1 MKEYSAVIIGGGF
14 SGLGLA
20 IVLSER
26 LGGENVAVIEKN
38 DRVGKKLLAT
48 GNGRGNISNVDLSP
62 SHYHSAAG
70 AEVAN
75 TLEKYGYKSII
86 RFFNRLGLLV
96 AEEEGKLYP
105 LGFQASAV
113 LDMMRFRLEDL
124 KAEIFT
130 GTTCK
135 KIAKID
141 GGFKI
146 VTDGGEFYAKKVIAA
161 FGGKSGKQYG
171 TDGTSF
177 GLLKDLGISVTELT
191 PQIVQIKTDTEY
203 IKGLKGLKE
212 KARLIALDGN
222 REVKDFTGDVLF
234 TDYGL
239 SGNAAFF
246 LSSYLSELDK
256 PIIRIEFAKEYGE
269 RELTEFLTKKA
280 SRLDYAD
287 ADNILTGVMNKQIGR
302 AVVKR
307 SGAKTLDE
315 NSIRKIV
322 STMKRFDLKVLGTLG
337 FDYSQVTRGGVPFSE
352 LCEGFE
358 CKKAK
363 GLFVVGEALDV
374 DGDRGG
380 YNLQWAYS
388 SAMVAADKIFADL
401 K

>member
-1 MKEYSAVIIGGGF
+1 MKEYFAVIIGGGF
-14 SGLGLA
+14 SGLVSA

-26 LGGENVAVIEKN
+26 LGGEKVAVIEKN

-48 GNGRGNISNVDLSP
+48 GNGRGNISNLDLSP

-86 RFFNRLGLLV
+86 GFFNRLGLLV
-96 AEEEGKLYP
+96 AEEDGKLYP

-113 LDMMRFRLEDL
+113 LDMMRFCLENL
-124 KAEIFT
+124 RTEIYT

-135 KIAKID
+135 KI
-141 GGFKI
+141 
-146 VTDGGEFYAKKVIAA
+146 EKK
-161 FGGKSGKQYG
+161 GGKSGKQYG
-171 TDGTSF
+171 TDGTAF
-177 GLLKDLGISVTELT
+177 GLLKDLGITVTELT

-234 TDYGL
+234 TDYGV

-256 PIIRIEFAKEYGE
+256 PIIRIEFAKEYDE
-269 RELTEFLTKKA
+269 KELTEFLTEKA
-280 SRLDYAD
+280 KRLGYAD
-287 ADNILTGVMNKQIGR
+287 TDNILTGVMNKQIGR

-322 STMKRFDLKVLGTLG
+322 STMKRFDLKVSGTLG

-352 LCEGFE
+352 LGEGFE

-363 GLFVVGEALDV
+363 GLLVTGEALDV
-374 DGDRGG
+374 DGDCGG

-388 SAMVAADKIFADL
+388 SAMVATDKILADL

>member
-14 SGLGLA
+14 SGLVSA

-26 LGGENVAVIEKN
+26 LGGENVAVIERN
-38 DRVGKKLLAT
+38 DRIGKKLLAT

-62 SHYHSAAG
+62 SHYHSSTG

-96 AEEEGKLYP
+96 TEEDGKFYP

-124 KAEIFT
+124 KTEIFT

-135 KIAKID
+135 KIEKKS
-141 GGFKI
+141 GGFRI
-146 VTDGGEFYAKKVIAA
+146 VADGGEFYAKKVIAA

-171 TDGTSF
+171 TDGTTF
-177 GLLKDLGISVTELT
+177 GVLKDLGIAVTELT

-212 KARLIALDGN
+212 KARLIALDGE
-222 REVKDFTGDVLF
+222 RVVKDFTGDVLF
-234 TDYGL
+234 TDYGV

-256 PIIRIEFAKEYGE
+256 PVLRIEFATEYGE
-269 RELTEFLTKKA
+269 KELTEFLTEKA
-280 SRLDYAD
+280 KRLDCAD
-287 ADNILTGVMNKQIGR
+287 TDNILTGVMNKQIGR
-302 AVVKR
+302 AVVRK
-307 SGAKTLDE
+307 SGVKTLDE
-315 NSIRKIV
+315 KSVKKIV
-322 STMKRFDLKVLGTLG
+322 SIMKRFDLKVSGTLG
-337 FDYSQVTRGGVPFSE
+337 FDYSQVTRGGVPFKE
-352 LCEGFE
+352 LDEGFE
-358 CKKAK
+358 CKKAR
-363 GLFVVGEALDV
+363 GLFVTGEALDV
-374 DGDRGG
+374 DGDCGG

-388 SAMVAADKIFADL
+388 SARVAADKILSDL